1 LRCMLARNRSFVSC
15 NVACS
20 PASTC
25 PLPMLARIEA
35 TAGLQTAQPVPV
47 PCLVISSLNV
57 VTRVAWTISNS
68 SARDC
73 GKCSHSAFD
82 CSTPHADSSLP
93 SIGTHDP
100 HDVPARVH
108 PLIAPTLSQP
118 SSTIALLMAPFVTAL
133 QEQIWA
139 SSGSASTPTALSPP
153 PAGPIS
159 AAGSPGSSLPTSGRR
174 SVYSLAPP
182 TSTPPSSVLASSET
196 TSFLYDPATASLT
209 TTSSAP
215 SVAA

>member
-1 LRCMLARNRSFVSC
+1 
-15 NVACS
+15 
-20 PASTC
+20 
-25 PLPMLARIEA
+25 
-35 TAGLQTAQPVPV
+35 
-47 PCLVISSLNV
+47 
-57 VTRVAWTISNS
+57 
-68 SARDC
+68 
-73 GKCSHSAFD
+73 
-82 CSTPHADSSLP
+82 
-93 SIGTHDP
+93 THDP

-174 SVYSLAPP
+174 SVYSLASP

-215 SVAA
+215 SVAAWASPKLATSTPINFSFVEVSAPGNEADAPSRAAAATSAIE